1 MCFLLILDF
10 FARFSEHFPENTD
23 KRENRQLT
31 LKGCA

>member
-23 KRENRQLT
+23 KRERTAN
-31 LKGCA
+31 